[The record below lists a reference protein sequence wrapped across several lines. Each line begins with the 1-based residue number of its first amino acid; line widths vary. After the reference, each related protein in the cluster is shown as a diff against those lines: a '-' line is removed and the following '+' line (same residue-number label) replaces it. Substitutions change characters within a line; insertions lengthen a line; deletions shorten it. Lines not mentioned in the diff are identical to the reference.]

1 MSERPLSP
9 HLQVYRPQWTSM
21 LSILHRITGA
31 VLATLGAL
39 LVVYWVYALASGPEA
54 FDEAQSLVGS
64 TFGRIVWIG
73 LSFCMFYHLLNGL
86 RHLMWDAGAGL
97 DLGTA
102 KSTGYA
108 VMVLSIIATV
118 VLAVVVFGG
127 GQ

>member
-9 HLQVYRPQWTSM
+9 HLQVYKPQWTST

-31 VLATLGAL
+31 ILATLGAL

-54 FDEAQSLVGS
+54 FGHAQSVVGS
-64 TFGRIVWIG
+64 ILGRIVLIG
-73 LSFCMFYHLLNGL
+73 LSFSMFYHLLNGL
-86 RHLMWDAGAGL
+86 RHLMWDTGAGL

-102 KSTGYA
+102 RTTGYA
-108 VMVLSIIATV
+108 VVVLSVIATV
-118 VLAVVVFGG
+118 VLAVALFGG